1 MKKFIY
7 QILMVLAIGA
17 GFTACDSDD
26 DYQPGAPT
34 PANSMQVYFDAD
46 NTADYVCGPGEQ
58 PEIELKVSR
67 VNDSEAAE
75 VPIVCKSASE
85 GLTIPSSVKFEAGQK
100 TASLTIGVGE
110 MEEDKKYSFDL
121 AIDEAYADHYS
132 SQFKGTS
139 HFSGYALQASW
150 KTYVKDAD
158 MTWTINGNQQKWAVD
173 IERLGSTNRYRIKDF
188 VGSGLDMVFLVGGV
202 ASGATSYN
210 KILPYT
216 NYYSYNDGTVDGY
229 YLYDSSKGEWPSWTV
244 GDKTVSSL
252 CIMNSY
258 IGYGDYSYVSFKL
271 GYCVFATY
279 STAYTDGTSEGYN
292 YIEVMW
298 NP

>member
-1 MKKFIY
+1 
-7 QILMVLAIGA
+7 MVLAIGA

-110 MEEDKKYSFDL
+110 ME
-121 AIDEAYADHYS
+121 DE
-132 SQFKGTS
+132 
-139 HFSGYALQASW
+139 
-150 KTYVKDAD
+150 
-158 MTWTINGNQQKWAVD
+158 
-173 IERLGSTNRYRIKDF
+173 
-188 VGSGLDMVFLVGGV
+188 
-202 ASGATSYN
+202 
-210 KILPYT
+210 
-216 NYYSYNDGTVDGY
+216 
-229 YLYDSSKGEWPSWTV
+229 
-244 GDKTVSSL
+244 
-252 CIMNSY
+252 
-258 IGYGDYSYVSFKL
+258 DYS
-271 GYCVFATY
+271 
-279 STAYTDGTSEGYN
+279 
-292 YIEVMW
+292 
-298 NP
+298 

>member
-1 MKKFIY
+1 
-7 QILMVLAIGA
+7 
-17 GFTACDSDD
+17 
-26 DYQPGAPT
+26 
-34 PANSMQVYFDAD
+34 
-46 NTADYVCGPGEQ
+46 
-58 PEIELKVSR
+58 
-67 VNDSEAAE
+67 
-75 VPIVCKSASE
+75 
-85 GLTIPSSVKFEAGQK
+85 
-100 TASLTIGVGE
+100 
-110 MEEDKKYSFDL
+110 
-121 AIDEAYADHYS
+121 
-132 SQFKGTS
+132 
-139 HFSGYALQASW
+139 
-150 KTYVKDAD
+150 
-158 MTWTINGNQQKWAVD
+158 
-173 IERLGSTNRYRIKDF
+173 
-188 VGSGLDMVFLVGGV
+188 MVFLVGGV

-229 YLYDSSKGEWPSWTV
+229 YLYDSCKGEWPSWTV

-279 STAYTDGTSEGYN
+279 STDYTDGTSEGYN

>member
-58 PEIELKVSR
+58 PEMELKVSR

-85 GLTIPSSVKFEAGQK
+85 GLIIPSSVKFEAGQK

-121 AIDEAYADHYS
+121 ALMRLTLI
-132 SQFKGTS
+132 
-139 HFSGYALQASW
+139 
-150 KTYVKDAD
+150 
-158 MTWTINGNQQKWAVD
+158 TIA
-173 IERLGSTNRYRIKDF
+173 
-188 VGSGLDMVFLVGGV
+188 
-202 ASGATSYN
+202 
-210 KILPYT
+210 
-216 NYYSYNDGTVDGY
+216 
-229 YLYDSSKGEWPSWTV
+229 
-244 GDKTVSSL
+244 VSSRVL
-252 CIMNSY
+252 PILAVMHCRLP
-258 IGYGDYSYVSFKL
+258 GKH
-271 GYCVFATY
+271 
-279 STAYTDGTSEGYN
+279 TSR
-292 YIEVMW
+292 MQT
-298 NP
+298 